1 MRTKLKNGESM
12 HTNKRILLVSDLGP
26 SSQFAGGLVMTDLIN
41 TLSTEY
47 EIDLI
52 LFNSYPEEYK
62 FELPANSKVS
72 IFGKPGERL
81 PSTGNRL
88 LSEIIGLLF
97 EISITRKWLK
107 SSKKIIQKE
116 IQSGKYDDVFF
127 ILQGQFMPRLAAE
140 LDLSKMRVFS
150 QYWDPLEW
158 HAQNY
163 NLSSRAVKKLRDA
176 YVRFE
181 SNSDLNLLVP
191 SEGMKEA
198 VALRSKVKS
207 KFIHVVY
214 PPAQSLTYQ
223 GELPSNILE
232 ATNKKSILFVYAGGL
247 YAVDAIKV
255 FIEALELIDFQ
266 INGQEINFLVIS
278 SEIDAL
284 TVTSP
289 NVILSNRLSADVV
302 NRILGEADLSILP
315 YPFDA
320 PILTQQAFPSKF
332 PTYSKHAKNLLLI
345 APSESSLMLFAKE
358 NNLCVGVVSTLS
370 KSGIASELL
379 YLFSNNNQADQSV
392 EIEKIYQKYFT
403 HEVFTSQIQ
412 NIFKLQESKALIG
425 KPINY
430 LIKPNVEEFTK
441 INRFARSIKPSLRL
455 LGRIFSQRNLIR
467 RIIRLM
473 ISKRMKSNLRGGA

>member
-1 MRTKLKNGESM
+1 MRIKSKNGESM
-12 HTNKRILLVSDLGP
+12 DTSKRILLVSDLGP

-41 TLSTEY
+41 ALSTEY

-62 FELPANSKVS
+62 FELPAKSKVV

-81 PSTGNRL
+81 PTTGNRI

-97 EISITRKWLK
+97 EISITRNWLK

-116 IQSGKYDDVFF
+116 IQSGKYVDVFF

-140 LDLSKMRVFS
+140 LDLSKVRVFS

-163 NLSSRAVKKLRDA
+163 NLSSRAIKKLRDA
-176 YVRFE
+176 YIRFE
-181 SNSDLNLLVP
+181 SNRDLNLLVP

-198 VALRSKVKS
+198 VALRSKIKP
-207 KFIHVVY
+207 KYIHVVY
-214 PPAQSLTYQ
+214 PPAQSSKYQ

-232 ATNKKSILFVYAGGL
+232 VINKKSNLFVYAGGL

-289 NVILSNRLSADVV
+289 NVILSKRLSADMV

-320 PILTQQAFPSKF
+320 QILTQQAFPSKF

-379 YLFSNNNQADQSV
+379 YLFSYNNQANQSV
-392 EIEKIYQKYFT
+392 EIEHIYQKYFT
-403 HEVFTSQIQ
+403 HEVFTSQIR
-412 NIFKLQESKALIG
+412 NIFDLKESEALIA
-425 KPINY
+425 KPVSY
-430 LIKPNVEEFTK
+430 LIKPNMEAFTK
-441 INRFARSIKPSLRL
+441 INRFARLIKPLLRF
-455 LGRIFSQRNLIR
+455 LGRISSRRNLIR
-467 RIIRLM
+467 RTIRFM
-473 ISKRMKSNLRGGA
+473 ISKRMKSNTRGGA